1 VNPFEVRRGRLIRPR
16 QTPGHF
22 CSECCQMRMTFQP
35 SRRSRVLTSL
45 SRSAFRPNLGRQH
58 SRCVSGIKRHVGRA
72 CQKQPSTNT
81 ATPSC
86 QKTKSGTPN
95 ILQCRRH
102 PRMPFLRKSA
112 ASRCSV
118 IAFLVLLIR
127 DISRDLWDG
136 TRLSLIAA
144 QKTHA
149 ESKLEGIGADDIMQS
164 VRAPRS
170 LIPPNALALQESYSN
185 QMTPLT
191 GNRISLITGLALTK
205 FAENAYVNAHRLR
218 NMWVISPWLSRES
231 AAQDPISLLCTA
243 MKKSHCSVKV
253 VTRQPESRWHSE
265 ALDRLWSAE
274 NTTVFFCS
282 NLHAKLYILE
292 CDGYR
297 SAIFGSPNL
306 TARANRSN
314 HELAIHCHTT
324 LQDSTVDIVAALI
337 TSLCSYAT
345 SLISEDDVLLQNK
358 HH

>member
-1 VNPFEVRRGRLIRPR
+1 MRPM

-22 CSECCQMRMTFQP
+22 RSECCQMRTTFQP
-35 SRRSRVLTSL
+35 SRRSRVFTSL
-45 SRSAFRPNLGRQH
+45 SRSAFRPNLRRQN
-58 SRCVSGIKRHVGRA
+58 SGWVLGIKRHAGHA

-81 ATPSC
+81 ATRSC
-86 QKTKSGTPN
+86 QKMKSGAPN
-95 ILQCRRH
+95 TLPCRRH
-102 PRMPFLRKSA
+102 PRMPFFRKSA

-118 IAFLVLLIR
+118 SAFPLLLIR

-136 TRLSLIAA
+136 VRLSLIAA
-144 QKTHA
+144 QNTDA
-149 ESKLEGIGADDIMQS
+149 ESTLEAMGADDTMQS
-164 VRAPRS
+164 VRVPVS
-170 LIPPNALALQESYSN
+170 LIPPTAPKLQASYSD

-191 GNRISLITGLALTK
+191 SNRISLITGLALTK

-243 MKKSHCSVKV
+243 MKKSRCSVKV
-253 VTRQPESRWHSE
+253 VTRRPESRWHSE
-265 ALDRLWSAE
+265 ALDRLWSTE
-274 NTTVFFCS
+274 NTTVFFSS

-358 HH
+358 NN